1 MTGNANGWQFWI
13 DRGGTFTDLVARRP
27 DGSLHAYKLLS
38 ENPERYSDAAIQG
51 IRDQLNID
59 QDPYL
64 VPDKI
69 SLLAY
74 PNPFNSTIN
83 IKISNVKKIGEVIEI
98 HNVSG
103 KLIETINLNNNVK
116 EQEIKWEAQGLPS
129 GVYFIQLVSD
139 YDKQFKKVL
148 YLK

>member
-59 QDPYL
+59 QDIPI
-64 VPDKI
+64 PDNLI
-69 SLLAY
+69 DAVNISGSTSLSLSLLLLLLLPYVAI
-74 PNPFNSTIN
+74 P
-83 IKISNVKKIGEVIEI
+83 
-98 HNVSG
+98 
-103 KLIETINLNNNVK
+103 
-116 EQEIKWEAQGLPS
+116 LPS
-129 GVYFIQLVSD
+129 N
-139 YDKQFKKVL
+139 
-148 YLK
+148 